1 MLEIEYE
8 FLEEDLVNF
17 NEAQFLKSKDIKD
30 NINKNRWILP
40 AIMLMIGAF
49 YLYYYGDKMSTLYIA
64 AIALLW
70 ALLSPKIMLYDL
82 RRQIIG
88 KYTPAEKKNMF
99 GMYSL
104 TIDPANPSFLF
115 EKSPSGKHKMPWA
128 ELMRVEYGKRYVFI
142 FITLD
147 TALVIP
153 VDRVKKGDLQ
163 KFAEQ
168 AEKMIE
174 RYA

>member
-17 NEAQFLKSKDIKD
+17 NEAQYMKSKEIQD

-40 AIMLMIGAF
+40 AIMLLIGSF
-49 YLYYYGDKMSTLYIA
+49 YLYYYGDKLSTAYIA
-64 AIALLW
+64 GIALLW
-70 ALLSPKIMLYDL
+70 ALLSPKIMIYDL

-88 KYTPAEKKNMF
+88 KYTPLEKKNMF

-104 TIDPANPSFLF
+104 SIDPANPSYLY
-115 EKSPSGKHKMPWA
+115 EKSPSGKHKMPWS
-128 ELMRVEYGKRYVFI
+128 ELIRVEYGKRYVYI

-153 VDRVKKGDLQ
+153 VDRMKKGDLE

-174 RYA
+174 RYS

>member
-17 NEAQFLKSKDIKD
+17 NEAQFLKSKEIQD
-30 NINKNRWILP
+30 NIRRNRWILP
-40 AIMLMIGAF
+40 AIMLLIGAF
-49 YLYYYGDKMSTLYIA
+49 YLYYYGDKMSTAYIVGVA
-64 AIALLW
+64 VLW
-70 ALLSPKIMLYDL
+70 AWLSPKIILYDL
-82 RRQIIG
+82 RRQVMN
-88 KYTPAEKKNMF
+88 KYTSFEKKNMF
-99 GMYSL
+99 GMYTL

-115 EKSPSGKHKMPWA
+115 ENSPSGKNKMSWS
-128 ELMRVEYGKRYVFI
+128 ELVRVEYGKRYVYI

-153 VDRVKKGDLQ
+153 VDRVKKGDLE

-174 RYA
+174 RYS

>member
-8 FLEEDLVNF
+8 FLEEDLVKF
-17 NEAQFLKSKDIKD
+17 NEAQFMKSKDIQE

-40 AIMLMIGAF
+40 AIMLLIGAF
-49 YLYYYGDKMSTLYIA
+49 YLYYYGDRVSTAYIA
-64 AIALLW
+64 GIALLW

-82 RRQIIG
+82 RRQVMSQ
-88 KYTPAEKKNMF
+88 YTPQEKKNMF
-99 GMYSL
+99 GVYSL
-104 TIDPANPSFLF
+104 SIDPANPSFLY
-115 EKSPSGKHKMPWA
+115 EKSPSGKHRMSWA
-128 ELMRVEYGKRYVFI
+128 ELVRVEYGKRYVYI

-153 VDRVKKGDLQ
+153 VDRMKKGDLE

-174 RYA
+174 RYS

>member
-1 MLEIEYE
+1 MLEVEYE

-17 NEAQFLKSKDIKD
+17 NEAQFLKSKEIQN
-30 NINKNRWILP
+30 NINRNRWILP

-49 YLYYYGDKMSTLYIA
+49 YLYYYGDRTSTLYIA
-64 AIALLW
+64 GIALLW
-70 ALLSPKIMLYDL
+70 AWLSPKIILYDL
-82 RRQIIG
+82 RRQILG
-88 KYTPAEKKNMF
+88 KYTPMEKKHMF
-99 GMYSL
+99 GVYTL
-104 TIDPANPSFLF
+104 TIDPASPTYLL
-115 EKSPSGKHKMPWA
+115 EKSPSGKNKMLWS
-128 ELMRVEYGKRYVFI
+128 ELVRVEYGKRYVYI

-153 VDRVKKGDLQ
+153 VDRVKKGNLE

-174 RYA
+174 RYS